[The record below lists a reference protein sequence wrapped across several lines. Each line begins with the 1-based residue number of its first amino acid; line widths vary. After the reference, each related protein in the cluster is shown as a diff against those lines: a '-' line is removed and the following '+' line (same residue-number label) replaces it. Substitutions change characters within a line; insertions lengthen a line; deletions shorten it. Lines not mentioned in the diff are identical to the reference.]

1 MEEDIAAGGHDVIGG
16 SVDRE
21 LTEAVQIITR
31 GGSRIS
37 LSIYIYRDAVDPGIP
52 ACTFS
57 CLNIVLFFITTLL
70 SSDQK

>member
-16 SVDRE
+16 CVDRE
-21 LTEAVQIITR
+21 LAVAVQIITR

-37 LSIYIYRDAVDPGIP
+37 LSIYI
-52 ACTFS
+52 
-57 CLNIVLFFITTLL
+57 